1 MAKNLFSDLILACLA
16 EIWAPKIL
24 DIIAIIITIIIFN
37 FKENAW
43 LKLKKIGKNLVLGL
57 IYACWAE
64 IRAVIF
70 SF

>member
-57 IYACWAE
+57 I
-64 IRAVIF
+64 
-70 SF
+70 

>member
-24 DIIAIIITIIIFN
+24 DIVAIIVTIIIFN
-37 FKENAW
+37 FKENVW

-57 IYACWAE
+57 I
-64 IRAVIF
+64 
-70 SF
+70 

>member
-24 DIIAIIITIIIFN
+24 DIIVIIITIIMFN

-43 LKLKKIGKNLVLGL
+43 LKLKKTGRNLVLGL
-57 IYACWAE
+57 I
-64 IRAVIF
+64 
-70 SF
+70 